1 MLSFE
6 EFEQLARS
14 HNVIPL
20 TRMLLADTHT
30 PVSVYL
36 TLRQEGTP
44 SFLLESA
51 ETNEKLGR
59 YSFVGLSPSM
69 MIRAR
74 GQEVS
79 VASEGSRTVTDRNV
93 LEVLRNLSSRFNQA
107 HTGVG
112 TGLSGGFVGYLGY
125 NSVRHLERIPIPAPA
140 EEDEDDA
147 VFGLFPTIIRFDHLA
162 HVITIIRNVMVDP
175 ARPLRPHYEQGKQE
189 IEALE
194 LRLRQSTVNAASFR
208 CEPNGAADTRDR
220 EHYCSAVARA
230 KEYIYE
236 GDIFQVVLSR
246 RIDRKFFG
254 DLFPVYRALRL
265 INPSPYLYYID
276 FGETKLVGSSPE
288 ILVRSRKGVVE
299 VLPIAGTRKRGAD
312 EKEDVL
318 LERELLRDEK
328 ELAEHVMLVDLGRND
343 LGRICQYGTVEVPV
357 LKRVER
363 YSHVMHIVSEV
374 RGHLKDGT
382 SPVDVLASCFPAG
395 TVSGAPKVRAM
406 EIINEL
412 EQTPRGAYAGAVGY
426 IGFDGSVDTCIT
438 IRTLIAQG
446 DRLKIQ
452 AGAGIVADSVPET
465 EYQETV
471 NKSRALLE
479 AVSFAAGE
487 IPADQLL
494 ARLGGGGGD

>member
-6 EFEQLARS
+6 EFEKLARS

-20 TRMLLADTHT
+20 TRPLLADTHT
-30 PVSVYL
+30 PVSIYL
-36 TLRQEGTP
+36 TLRQEGSP

-69 MIRAR
+69 MVRAR

-79 VASEGSRTVTDRNV
+79 IASHGSRTGTDRNV
-93 LEVLRNLSSRFNQA
+93 LEVLRDLSSQFNQA
-107 HTGVG
+107 PSGVG
-112 TGLSGGFVGYLGY
+112 TGLSGGFVGYMGY
-125 NSVRHLERIPIPAPA
+125 NSVRHLEKIPIPAPA

-162 HVITIIRNVMVDP
+162 HIITIIRNVMVDP
-175 ARPLRPHYEQGKQE
+175 AWPLRPQYEQGRKD

-194 LRLRQSTVNAASFR
+194 LRLRQPTVSSANFR
-208 CEPNGAADTRDR
+208 CEVNGPADTLDK

-230 KEYIYE
+230 KEHIYE

-246 RIDRKFFG
+246 KIERKYTG

-276 FGETKLVGSSPE
+276 FGDTKLVGSSPE
-288 ILVRSRKGVVE
+288 ILVRSRKGIVE

-312 EKEDVL
+312 EEEDVT
-318 LERELLRDEK
+318 LEKELLQDEK

-343 LGRICQYGTVEVPV
+343 LGRICKYGTVEVPV
-357 LKRVER
+357 LKRVQR

-374 RGHLKDGT
+374 RGRLKEDT
-382 SPVDVLASCFPAG
+382 SPVDVLAACFPAG

-406 EIINEL
+406 EIIHEL
-412 EQTPRGAYAGAVGY
+412 EQAPRGAYAGAVGY

-438 IRTLIAQG
+438 IRTLVAQG

-479 AVSFAAGE
+479 AVSFASGE
-487 IPADQLL
+487 IPVDQLL
-494 ARLGGGGGD
+494 ARLGGVKE